1 MLEYT
6 EDLNKEK
13 NKRDIG
19 FMREKSIKQK
29 ENMSIV
35 IVGHVD
41 HGKSTIIGRLL
52 ADTGSLPEGKLEQVK
67 ESCRRNSKPFEY
79 AFLLDAL
86 KEEQKQ
92 GITID
97 SARCFFK
104 TRKRN
109 YIIIDAPGHI
119 EFLKNMITGAARAEA
134 ALLVI
139 DAKEGVQE
147 NSKRHGYMLYML
159 GIKQVTVLI
168 NKMDLV
174 DYNEK
179 IYMDIV
185 NKYKGFLKQIN
196 LNSEYFLPVSGT
208 VGDNIAFKSKKLD
221 WYKGPTVLSILDQFN
236 ISELSIEKPFRMPV
250 QGVYKF
256 TNGGDN
262 RRIIAGTIDTGSIS
276 VGDEIVFYP
285 SGKKSVVNSIEA
297 FNQDKKLKASSQE
310 ATGFTLK
317 EQIYVKRGEL
327 AARYNEKAP
336 NVTTRIKVNL
346 FWLSKIPMVK
356 NKEYILKIG
365 TIKVVAIIEEINNV
379 IDASNLK
386 YEKKDRIERHEVGE
400 CILKL
405 NNAIAFDLVNEII
418 ETSRFVLVDNYEI
431 SGGGI
436 IIESLEDKQSWVR
449 EKVLLRNY
457 KWELSEITN
466 EKRAERYN
474 QKSTLVLITGSKDIG
489 KKRLAKA
496 LEFELFNEGK
506 IVYFLGIGNI
516 LYGVDADIKGK
527 NDNKLREEHLRRLAE
542 VSNILLDAGVI
553 LIVTAIELTQDDLE
567 LIKASISF
575 DKVETIWLGEKITSD
590 ILFDLHI
597 KEFNSEIETVNKIK
611 NLLQEKGIIFKP
623 W

>member
-1 MLEYT
+1 MLKPDEIINKQQIKT
-6 EDLNKEK
+6 NINSNVSEDK
-13 NKRDIG
+13 KR
-19 FMREKSIKQK
+19 
-29 ENMSIV
+29 ENMNIV

-52 ADTGSLPEGKLEQVK
+52 ADTNSLPQGKLEQVR

-86 KEEQKQ
+86 KDEQKQ

-104 TRKRN
+104 TKKRN

-119 EFLKNMITGAARAEA
+119 EFLKNMITGASRAEA

-147 NSKRHGYMLYML
+147 NSRRHGYMLSML
-159 GIKQVTVLI
+159 GIKQVSVI
-168 NKMDLV
+168 VNKMDLV
-174 DYNEK
+174 EYNEK
-179 IYMDIV
+179 VFNDIV
-185 NKYKGFLKQIN
+185 DTYKSFLKKIH
-196 LNSEYFLPVSGT
+196 LDAEVFIPVSGT
-208 VGDNIAFKSKKLD
+208 LGDNIALKSKNLK
-221 WYKGPTVLSILDQFN
+221 WYKGPTVLSILDQFK
-236 ISELSIEKPFRMPV
+236 SSKPSDKKPFRMPV

-256 TNGGDN
+256 TNNGDS
-262 RRIIAGTIDTGSIS
+262 RRIIAGTIDSGLIS

-285 SGKKSVVNSIEA
+285 SGKKSKVESIEE
-297 FNQDKKLKASSQE
+297 FNQDIKYSAQSGE

-317 EQIYVKRGEL
+317 EQIYVKRGEV
-327 AARYNEKAP
+327 AALHKEKKP
-336 NVTTRIKVNL
+336 NITTRIKVNL
-346 FWLSKIPMVK
+346 FWLSKSPMIK
-356 NKEYILKIG
+356 KKEYTLKIG
-365 TIKVVAIIEEINNV
+365 TAKVAAIVEEITSV

-386 YEKKDRIERHEVGE
+386 YEKKNKIERHEVGE

-405 NNAIAFDLVNEII
+405 SNDIAFDLANEII
-418 ETSRFVLVDNYEI
+418 ESSRFVIVDNYEI

-436 IIESLEDKQSWVR
+436 ILEALEDKQSWIR

-457 KWELSEITN
+457 KWELSELTN
-466 EKRAERYN
+466 EERAERYN
-474 QKSTLVLITGSKDIG
+474 QKSTLVLITGTKDIG
-489 KKRLAKA
+489 KKRLAKT
-496 LEFELFNEGK
+496 LECHLFKEGK

-527 NDNKLREEHLRRLAE
+527 NDKKSREEHLRRLAE

-567 LIKASISF
+567 LIKASVNS
-575 DKVETIWLGEKITSD
+575 DKIETVWLGEKVTSD

-597 KEFNSEIETVNKIK
+597 QEISSEIDAVNKIK
-611 NLLQEKGIIFKP
+611 KLLQDKGIIFKP